1 MIINVLLKYHSRWKT
16 ENCMAAVTILLKL
29 KIDQNNFLENAT
41 KNANGQT
48 H

>member
-1 MIINVLLKYHSRWKT
+1 MMAVIILF
-16 ENCMAAVTILLKL
+16 KL

-41 KNANGQT
+41 ENANGQT